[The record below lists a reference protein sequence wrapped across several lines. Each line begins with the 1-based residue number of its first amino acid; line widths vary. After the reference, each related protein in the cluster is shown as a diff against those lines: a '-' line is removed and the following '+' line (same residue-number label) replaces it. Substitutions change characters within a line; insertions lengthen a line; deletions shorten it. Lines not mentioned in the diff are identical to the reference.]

1 MGFFSTPFPP
11 SQRAAPRAIGG
22 TPQPCAC
29 GTIFFS
35 LVPSRTHRVAFF
47 RVHGSPRAVFGVCER
62 AGPGAAAGRD
72 RPRRD
77 AQRAASH
84 SSFDLAPRGR
94 PGAPRGRLDGD
105 STVHTDELLAQ
116 EDFLLISMLG
126 TPRARCFPLRAA
138 CVSLLPHAVRSLF
151 SMCGVGSRPGHCLVA
166 ESGGVCCPCLSAAI
180 TSGTRVIAAL
190 VCVANNG
197 RKSGPRPCAARTGG
211 HTKARTLEHVLP
223 CSWSAVMGSRR
234 REASGSTHGTMVQR

>member
-1 MGFFSTPFPP
+1 M
-11 SQRAAPRAIGG
+11 
-22 TPQPCAC
+22 
-29 GTIFFS
+29 
-35 LVPSRTHRVAFF
+35 
-47 RVHGSPRAVFGVCER
+47 CEC

-180 TSGTRVIAAL
+180 TSGRARSRHLFAWLIVDAK
-190 VCVANNG
+190 V
-197 RKSGPRPCAARTGG
+197 PRARTQ
-211 HTKARTLEHVLP
+211 HARVATHKARTLEHVLP

-234 REASGSTHGTMVQR
+234 HEASGSTHGTMVQR